1 MRFDWII
8 TNFSRIWD
16 LTLSHITLSI
26 APIVL
31 SLLIALPIGWLA
43 HRKKALREVLVT
55 VTSALYV
62 IPSLAL
68 FIIMPLIMGTSIL
81 SPLNVIAAMTL
92 YGLAL
97 QVRSTTDAFDT
108 VPAPVASAATAMG
121 YSPLARVLEVELP
134 LAGHGILSGLRVVSA
149 STISLVSVGAL
160 IGVQSLGTLFT
171 EGFQRSFPTQIMAG
185 LLGCIILALVFDVV
199 LVLIGKLL
207 MPWSRRVS

>member
-81 SPLNVIAAMTL
+81 PPLNVIAAMTL

-121 YSPLARVLEVELP
+121 YSPLARVLKVELP

-185 LLGCIILALVFDVV
+185 LLGCIILALVFDAV